1 MEAETL
7 QLLTRVLKEEEER
20 LLEDVGKL
28 EEEVGEE
35 GMKKRGGAGGGKT
48 EEKVED
54 EVKTKKVLGE
64 NFMFLGKWLLG
75 SYPLV
80 QKWPNTSAIH
90 FTSLV

>member
-35 GMKKRGGAGGGKT
+35 GMKKRGEGGGAART
-48 EEKVED
+48 NEREED
-54 EVKTKKVLGE
+54 EAKNKKVWGKHVKFW
-64 NFMFLGKWLLG
+64 NNDYFLF
-75 SYPLV
+75 V
-80 QKWPNTSAIH
+80 QKKTDRDIPH
-90 FTSLV
+90 MTSLA